1 MTRPDKYVG
10 KGIPMVTAGRF
21 TRGMGRYVNDLP
33 LVNVKHVAFARSTEA
48 HARITGLDVSAAAAH
63 PGCIAA
69 YTADDLFPLLINPYW
84 GGWEGTARAE
94 GSPLARNKVRWVGE
108 PVAAILANSRYE
120 AEDIAELVD
129 VSYERLPAVTDPEKA
144 LGPDSA
150 LLYDEWDSNTYFH
163 DEFECGD
170 LAGAFERADGVV
182 KRRFTAARH
191 TGTPLETRGI
201 VAEYDSGL
209 ESLTIQCNF
218 QDVYLARAI
227 IAEVLDMPPSQVRVA
242 SPDSGGGFGVKL
254 PVYPEEL
261 AVACLS
267 LKERGPIKWIQDRQ
281 EDLIGTSQHRDL
293 IIEAEAP
300 YSSDGKML
308 GLKVRIVSDGGA
320 YGVPARGNTVEG
332 MMAAEDLVAGGHD
345 IKDYAYVLDVAMTNK
360 PPTCVYR
367 GVAQPVTVFA
377 LDSLMDAIAEE
388 TGVNRGDV
396 RRRNLIKQDQFPYE
410 TATKGYV
417 MEPGSYEEALNKAL
431 ELVGFDEWPEYQAK
445 MRAEGRL
452 FGLGITCGA
461 EAAARG
467 ATWYGKRGLPI
478 SGQEG
483 CQIKIDHTGRVY
495 AALGTTT
502 QGQGLETSLGQLI
515 ADELGVD
522 IADVRV
528 TMGDTDRTPYG
539 AGTWASRCA
548 TLGGS
553 AALRAS
559 EELREKVLKV
569 AAARLEANPD
579 DLELANGH
587 VSVKGAPSTALTL
600 REVARIAYFEAS
612 DLPRDIEPTLEAVH
626 HFDPPSAT
634 FSNSTHAIILEV
646 DPATGAI
653 TFHRWVCVHDCGT
666 VLNPLI
672 VNGQLQGA
680 MAQGLGGT
688 ILEHSV
694 YDENGQPLA
703 TTFMDYLVP
712 TSLDVPDMELHH
724 FETPSPFTGLGVKGV
739 GESGTVF
746 APGAIATGVADAL
759 GVHVDRLELSPSAV
773 YDLLVRRGNGD
784 AGSVSA

>member
-33 LVNVKHVAFARSTEA
+33 LASVSHVAFARSTEA
-48 HARITGLDVSAAAAH
+48 HARITNLDIRAAAEH
-63 PGCIAA
+63 PDAIAV
-69 YTADDLFPLLINPYW
+69 YTAEDLFPLLVNPYW

-94 GSPLARNKVRWVGE
+94 GSPLARDKVRWVGE
-108 PVAAILANSRYE
+108 PVAAVLASSRYV
-120 AEDIAELVD
+120 AEDIAELVE
-129 VSYERLPAVTDPEKA
+129 VSYDPLPAVTDPERA
-144 LGPDSA
+144 LEEGSA
-150 LLYDEWDSNTYFH
+150 LLYDEWGNNTYFH
-163 DEFECGD
+163 DELEAGD
-170 LAGAFERADGVV
+170 LAGAFERAAGVV
-182 KRRFTAARH
+182 HRRFTAARH

-201 VAEYDSGL
+201 IAEFDPGL
-209 ESLTIQCNF
+209 EQLTIQANF

-227 IAEVLDMPPSQVRVA
+227 IAGVLDMPPAQVRVA

-254 PVYPEEL
+254 PVYPEE
-261 AVACLS
+261 VACSCIAL
-267 LKERGPIKWIQDRQ
+267 LTKGPVKWIQDRQ
-281 EDLIGTSQHRDL
+281 EDLLGTSQHRDL
-293 IIEAEAP
+293 IIDAEVP
-300 YSSDGKML
+300 YAADGRML
-308 GLKVRIVSDGGA
+308 GLRVRIVSDGGA

-345 IKDYAYVLDVAMTNK
+345 IQDYAYTLDVAMTNK

-377 LDSLMDAIAEE
+377 LDSIMDDIAAR
-388 TGVNRGDV
+388 TGVDRGET
-396 RRRNLIKQDQFPYE
+396 RRRNLIKRDQFPYE

-417 MEPGSYEEALNKAL
+417 MEAGSYVEALDKAL
-431 ELVGFDEWPEYQAK
+431 ELIGFDDFPAYQQR
-445 MRAEGRL
+445 MREEGRL
-452 FGLGITCGA
+452 VGLGLSCGA

-495 AALGTTT
+495 AQLGTTT

-515 ADELGVD
+515 ADELGVQID
-522 IADVRV
+522 DVRV

-559 EELREKVLKV
+559 EELREKLLRV

-579 DLELANGH
+579 DLELADGH
-587 VSVKGAPSTALTL
+587 VSVKGAPSTALTM

-646 DPATGAI
+646 DPGTGAI
-653 TFHRWVCVHDCGT
+653 SFHRWVCVHDCGT

-694 YDENGQPLA
+694 YDDRGQPLA

-712 TSLDVPDMELHH
+712 TSLDVPDMEMHH

-759 GVHVDRLELSPSAV
+759 GTNVDRLELSPSAV
-773 YDLLVRRGNGD
+773 YDLLKRRDNVP
-784 AGSVSA
+784 AAA

>member
-1 MTRPDKYVG
+1 M
-10 KGIPMVTAGRF
+10 
-21 TRGMGRYVNDLP
+21 
-33 LVNVKHVAFARSTEA
+33 
-48 HARITGLDVSAAAAH
+48 SAAAAH
-63 PGCIAA
+63 PGCIAV

-129 VSYERLPAVTDPEKA
+129 VSYEPLPAVTDPEKA
-144 LGPDSA
+144 LEPDSA
-150 LLYDEWDSNTYFH
+150 VLYDEWDSNTYFH

-388 TGVNRGDV
+388 TGVNRGEV

-431 ELVGFDEWPEYQAK
+431 ELIGFDEWPEYQAK
-445 MRAEGRL
+445 MRAGGPAVRARDHVRRRGRGPRRHLVRQARPAHLGAGGLPDQDRPHRSGLRGAGHDDTGAGPRDLARPAHRRRARRRHRRRPRDHGRHRPHALRGGHVGQPLRHARGQRGAARVRGAAREGAQGRGRPPRGQPRRPRAREWARL
-452 FGLGITCGA
+452 GQGRPEHGA
-461 EAAARG
+461 DAARG
-467 ATWYGKRGLPI
+467 GPHRVLRGVRSSPR
-478 SGQEG
+478 
-483 CQIKIDHTGRVY
+483 HR
-495 AALGTTT
+495 
-502 QGQGLETSLGQLI
+502 
-515 ADELGVD
+515 ADAG
-522 IADVRV
+522 
-528 TMGDTDRTPYG
+528 GG
-539 AGTWASRCA
+539 AP
-548 TLGGS
+548 
-553 AALRAS
+553 LRPA
-559 EELREKVLKV
+559 VGHV
-569 AAARLEANPD
+569 
-579 DLELANGH
+579 LELDPRDHPRGR
-587 VSVKGAPSTALTL
+587 SRAPERSRSTAGC
-600 REVARIAYFEAS
+600 A
-612 DLPRDIEPTLEAVH
+612 
-626 HFDPPSAT
+626 
-634 FSNSTHAIILEV
+634 
-646 DPATGAI
+646 
-653 TFHRWVCVHDCGT
+653 C
-666 VLNPLI
+666 
-672 VNGQLQGA
+672 
-680 MAQGLGGT
+680 
-688 ILEHSV
+688 
-694 YDENGQPLA
+694 
-703 TTFMDYLVP
+703 TT
-712 TSLDVPDMELHH
+712 
-724 FETPSPFTGLGVKGV
+724 
-739 GESGTVF
+739 
-746 APGAIATGVADAL
+746 
-759 GVHVDRLELSPSAV
+759 
-773 YDLLVRRGNGD
+773 
-784 AGSVSA
+784 AGRS